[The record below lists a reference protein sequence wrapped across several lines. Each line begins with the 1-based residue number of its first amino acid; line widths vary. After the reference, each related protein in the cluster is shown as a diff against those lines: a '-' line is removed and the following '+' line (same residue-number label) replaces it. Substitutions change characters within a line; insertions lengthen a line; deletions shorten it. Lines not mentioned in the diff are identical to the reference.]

1 MAKKWKVE
9 SGKPTRHFPLSISSP
24 GGRHSFI
31 DTIRRMEILPANIL
45 DLNALRKLERNSFE
59 RDAWPLLDLMAVLSF
74 PDVIRLKAVEDHRMI
89 GFIAGDPRPRDGW
102 GWVAT
107 IAVDP
112 GFRRRGVGS
121 ALLHAC
127 EKRLGVPRSRLT
139 VRLSNEGAIR
149 MYERQGYATIDI
161 WKTYYSDGEDAKVM
175 EKSL

>member
-1 MAKKWKVE
+1 
-9 SGKPTRHFPLSISSP
+9 
-24 GGRHSFI
+24 
-31 DTIRRMEILPANIL
+31 MEIQPANLL
-45 DLNALRKLERNSFE
+45 DLNALRKLERDSFD
-59 RDAWPLLDLMAVLSF
+59 RDAWSLFDLMAVLTF
-74 PDVIRLKAVEDHRMI
+74 PDVVRLKAAEEGRMI
-89 GFIAGDPRPRDGW
+89 GFVAGDPRPRDGW

-112 GFRRRGVGS
+112 LFRRRGVGS

-149 MYERQGYATIDI
+149 MYERRGYATIDV
-161 WKTYYSDGEDAKVM
+161 WKTYYSDGEDAMVM